1 MSDPADDNDVEIPE
15 ALLVEPV
22 YSRLELVL
30 FVVIGG
36 SVAAFAG
43 LVWLLTKAN
52 VLGES
57 KKDVAGHELVESPS
71 SPASPVRRSRSP
83 SARSSPA
90 PKRRSHDLARRA
102 SNKHRR
108 SQEASALLLIAMP
121 FFAITVLL
129 ALEG

>member
-30 FVVIGG
+30 FVVISG
-36 SVAAFAG
+36 SVAAFVG

-57 KKDVAGHELVESPS
+57 KKDVAGHELVEF
-71 SPASPVRRSRSP
+71 AVV
-83 SARSSPA
+83 ACFA
-90 PKRRSHDLARRA
+90 GAAIALAVGA
-102 SNKHRR
+102 
-108 SQEASALLLIAMP
+108 
-121 FFAITVLL
+121 FFACAEATTSRGVRATSIAVPRRPRRCC
-129 ALEG
+129 